1 MEVFGDPWVLILCS
15 QGAVHCQTTIS
26 LALPCP
32 ASFGGSKGP
41 TKPARLWLYKPI
53 KVYSPRYSKH
63 ACILKAG
70 FCIYSTLLCTPN
82 KFIQPKQNLN
92 DIAMLGTCLILS
104 ISPPVLPLNLALIH
118 IFMRRWNMSC
128 NDILLWKMVLY
139 GLWIS
144 CCFDVI
150 RQHKGP
156 RD

>member
-15 QGAVHCQTTIS
+15 QEAVHCQTTIS

-63 ACILKAG
+63 VCILKAG

-144 CCFDVI
+144 CCLDVI